1 MSDDALGDAIGAA
14 VADTIEHACSVA
26 YGCSVD
32 EFCTDAIPVADRIS
46 YCDCGS
52 DACPDAHSDEWLHP
66 SRESGM
72 VG

>member
-32 EFCTDAIPVADRIS
+32 EFCTDS
-46 YCDCGS
+46 GS
-52 DACPDAHSDEWLHP
+52 DLWADPAPDERLHP
-66 SRESGM
+66 GRESGM